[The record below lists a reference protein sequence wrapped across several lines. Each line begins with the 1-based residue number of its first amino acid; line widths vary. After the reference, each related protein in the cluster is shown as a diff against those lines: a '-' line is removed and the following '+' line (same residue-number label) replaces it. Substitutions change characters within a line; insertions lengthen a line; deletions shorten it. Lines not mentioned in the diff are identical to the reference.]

1 MSTKRVRRRTCLII
15 GLLVAPITCRSPSS
29 ALVVSPKNGMIEPGA
44 TRQLVAVAWGT
55 DSPLSPT
62 GTTWDSRSPSVAM
75 VSGSGVVRGL
85 AVGTAWVVASR
96 AGGRDSTKVT
106 VQRVPT
112 SVVIANASAPGMLS
126 ADVGITVRTAV
137 TPGAMLLDINPGE
150 SIQGK
155 VNANPAGTA
164 FRIKAGTHR
173 RQTIVPKSGNQFIG
187 EPGAVLDGENTTEY
201 AFHYGRGTASYPSN
215 VRIRGLVITRYRTR
229 PQFGAVTAG
238 DSTGREGRDWVV
250 EDNEISRNAGVA
262 VRIASGMQL
271 LRNSLHHNGQA
282 GVSGVGHSVLVE
294 GNEIAFN
301 NPARAFDYEWEA
313 GGAKF
318 VLTDSLIVR
327 DNHIHDNIGPGLWT
341 DIENINTLYEGNRIE
356 NNADVGIY
364 HEISYRATIRNN
376 TIRGNGWDRLGR
388 LMIWGRGAGI
398 LISASTNVDIT
409 GNIVAGNAQ
418 GITAFQQNRG
428 SGRFGVHRLANILVW
443 SNTIE
448 MNVGGSGIAQDSSDP
463 DLFAPARNIRFY
475 ENRYLLGT
483 MPRYFHWNSAERTR
497 LEWQAAG
504 QDIGSTF
511 NR

>member
-29 ALVVSPKNGMIEPGA
+29 ALVFSPKNGMIEPGA
-44 TRQLVAVAWGT
+44 TDAPAPLAVGNTAQLSAVLLGRSGT
-55 DSPLSPT
+55 VIRGLPI
-62 GTTWDSRSPSVAM
+62 TWSSTAPALASVP
-75 VSGSGVVRGL
+75 VSGVVPARSAGA
-85 AVGTAWVVASR
+85 AVSR
-96 AGGRDSTKVT
+96 VSY
-106 VQRVPT
+106 
-112 SVVIANASAPGMLS
+112 GMLS
-126 ADVGITVRTAV
+126 ADAGATVRTAV

-201 AFHYGRGTASYPSN
+201 AFHYDRGTTSYPSN
-215 VRIRGLVITRYRTR
+215 VRIRGLVITRYNTR

-271 LRNSLHHNGQA
+271 LRNSLQHNGQA

-327 DNHIHDNIGPGLWT
+327 DNYIHDNIGPGLWT
-341 DIENINTLYEGNRIE
+341 DIQNINTLYEGNRIE

-428 SGRFGVHRLANILVW
+428 SGRFGVHRLADILVW

-475 ENRYLLGT
+475 ENRYILGT